1 MWTVARRAYPE
12 RVTPTARI
20 TAWGHTWRIALV
32 LLISLVAWSP
42 VVEYQVEQ
50 AVWWLLLDITL
61 GTASFVLM
69 FWRRRFPV
77 SVALT
82 TNILASFSMT
92 SGGPATL
99 SLFSLSTR
107 RRWREI
113 IPVSAVTAL
122 AAVVYLLFWD
132 PTATTTREL
141 FLVDLALI
149 LTIIAITIGWGLY
162 VGSRRELLAT
172 LRDRAETAE
181 SEQAARVAQAR
192 IAERARIAR
201 EMHDVLAHRIS
212 MVTMHAGALSFRDDL
227 SNVEVKRTASIIEE
241 SSRLALVEL
250 REVLGVLREGAGDAE
265 PEPPQ
270 PTATEIPGL
279 LEHFRGTGMNL
290 VVDLAVDPATIPSTI
305 GRTAFRVVQEGLT
318 NAAKH
323 APRTRVEVRL
333 AGGEAEGLVIEVTNR
348 IPAGVRTADPLPASG
363 LGLVGL
369 TERAELAGGRLSR
382 SVTTDRHVLR
392 VWLPWAT

>member
-1 MWTVARRAYPE
+1 
-12 RVTPTARI
+12 
-20 TAWGHTWRIALV
+20 
-32 LLISLVAWSP
+32 
-42 VVEYQVEQ
+42 
-50 AVWWLLLDITL
+50 
-61 GTASFVLM
+61 
-69 FWRRRFPV
+69 
-77 SVALT
+77 
-82 TNILASFSMT
+82 
-92 SGGPATL
+92 
-99 SLFSLSTR
+99 
-107 RRWREI
+107 
-113 IPVSAVTAL
+113 
-122 AAVVYLLFWD
+122 
-132 PTATTTREL
+132 
-141 FLVDLALI
+141 
-149 LTIIAITIGWGLY
+149 
-162 VGSRRELLAT
+162 
-172 LRDRAETAE
+172 
-181 SEQAARVAQAR
+181 
-192 IAERARIAR
+192 
-201 EMHDVLAHRIS
+201 
-212 MVTMHAGALSFRDDL
+212 FRDDL

-270 PTATEIPGL
+270 PTATGIPGL

-290 VVDLAVDPATIPSTI
+290 VVDLAVDPVTIPSTI

-333 AGGEAEGLVIEVTNR
+333 AGGEAEGLVIEVTNC

-392 VWLPWAT
+392 VWLPW